1 MHASLLSY
9 SVLGI
14 DAVPITV
21 EVDAIN
27 SNSVD
32 TTHWIIVGM
41 GDTAIRESR
50 ERIKGALRN
59 CGVSVGQKRIT
70 INLAPA
76 DLKKEGAHL
85 DLSMALATLV
95 GTGHLSAAAAAR
107 FVAVGELGLGGE
119 IRAIPGAL
127 SIALGA
133 RQQGAEGLILPAEN
147 AREAAVVT
155 GLPVYAVSN
164 LREVI
169 RFLKGDLVLSPTLPD
184 AAPDSQAAGEGESLD
199 FADVRGQESVKRAL
213 EIACAGNHNVI
224 LVGSPGSGKTMLAKR
239 LPGIL
244 PGMTFDESMETTKIY
259 SIAGLLTRNQGLVRH
274 RPFRSPHH
282 TASSVALIGGGTTP
296 RPGEVSLAH
305 NGVLFLDEFPEFSR
319 NVLEVLRQPLEDN
332 TVCISRAQMTLSF
345 PANFLLCATMNPCPC
360 GYSGHP
366 TKPCYCRPQNI
377 QRYVSR
383 ISGPLMDRIDLHVHV
398 PAVKVEDLQKQRSG
412 ESSVQIRERVQR
424 AREIQTARFSTVP
437 HMHCNAQMGTRE
449 LDEYCQL
456 SMSSR
461 RLLKSAME
469 GLNLSARAYARILK
483 IARTIAD
490 LDGRDVIGPE
500 QLSEAIQYRTLDR
513 GGAMAEVA

>member
-1 MHASLLSY
+1 MHASLRSY

-21 EVDAIN
+21 EVDAVNAN
-27 SNSVD
+27 SLD
-32 TTHWIIVGM
+32 TSSWTIVGM

-50 ERIKGALRN
+50 ERVKSALRN
-59 CGVSVGQKRIT
+59 CGFSVSQKRIT

-85 DLSMALATLV
+85 DLTIALSILV
-95 GTGHLSAAAAAR
+95 GTGRLNADVCAR
-107 FVAVGELGLGGE
+107 FAAIGELGLGGE
-119 IRAIPGAL
+119 IRAVPGAL

-133 RQQGAEGLILPAEN
+133 RDQQCEGLLVPEAN
-147 AREAAVVT
+147 AREAAVVHD
-155 GLPVYAVSN
+155 LKVYAVKD
-164 LREVI
+164 LGQVI
-169 RFLKGDLVLSPTLPD
+169 QFLKGDLQLQPYSVLPD
-184 AAPDSQAAGEGESLD
+184 SERPATESEGLD

-244 PGMTFDESMETTKIY
+244 PAMTFDESIETTKIY
-259 SIAGLLTRNQGLVRH
+259 SIAGLMNRQEGIIRE

-282 TASSVALIGGGTTP
+282 TASSVALIGGGATP
-296 RPGEVSLAH
+296 RPGEVSLSH

-319 NVLEVLRQPLEDN
+319 NVLEVLRQPLEDD
-332 TVCISRAQMTLSF
+332 VVHISRAQMTLSF

-366 TKPCYCRPQNI
+366 TKPCLCRPPAV
-377 QRYVSR
+377 QRYLGRV
-383 ISGPLMDRIDLHVHV
+383 SGPLMDRIDLHVHV
-398 PAVKVEDLQKQRSG
+398 PAVQVEDLQKQRCG
-412 ESSVQIRERVQR
+412 ETSATIRERVQQ
-424 AREIQTARFSTVP
+424 ARHIQTERFKSTP
-437 HMHCNAQMGTRE
+437 ALHCNSQMGTRE
-449 LDEYCQL
+449 LETHCQL
-456 SMSSR
+456 NMSSR
-461 RLLKSAME
+461 KLLRTAME
-469 GLNLSARAYARILK
+469 SLNLSARAYARILK

-490 LDGRDVIGPE
+490 LDGQPSIGPE

-513 GGAMAEVA
+513 SVVA